1 MSHRTDWFHQAGWGL
16 FFHYLAAPASS
27 TNEAELT
34 SDEWNRRVGSFD
46 AEAFAAQ
53 VAEIGAPYVF
63 LTIGQNSGFYCS
75 PNQTYDDIV
84 GIHPGKC
91 SRRDLIADVAR
102 ALQPHN
108 IRTLVYLPGNGP
120 MRDEEALR
128 KLRFTPPWDASSSGG
143 FNNALCDPHTDEHLT
158 EFQQNWEA
166 IIREW
171 SLRWKQNVSGWWIDG
186 CGFADKM
193 YLQDDAPNFAS
204 FAAALRA
211 GNPESI
217 VAFNRAVLE
226 HNPKMAATPEEDYT
240 AGEVFDLF
248 AICKGRWMEIE
259 EKPVQWHTLV
269 YAGEY
274 WGRGKPRFPDSFIEG
289 YTRHVIE
296 NEGVVTWDIPVS
308 DTGEIP
314 HSFIEQMKLLSALK
328 SRTSTD
334 RGQQSGL

>member
-16 FFHYLAAPASS
+16 FFHYLADPASS
-27 TNEAELT
+27 TTQAELT
-34 SDEWNRRVGSFD
+34 SDEWNRRVDSFD
-46 AEAFAAQ
+46 AKAFAAQ

-75 PNQTYDDIV
+75 PNQTYDNIV
-84 GIHPGKC
+84 GIHPTKC

-102 ALQPHN
+102 ALQPYN
-108 IRTLVYLPGNGP
+108 IRTLAYLPANGP
-120 MRDEEALR
+120 MQDEEALR

-143 FNNALCDPHTDEHLT
+143 FNNALCDPHTDARLT
-158 EFQQNWEA
+158 EFQGHWEA

-171 SLRWKQNVSGWWIDG
+171 SLRWRELVSGWWIDG

-193 YLQDDAPNFAS
+193 YLHDDVPNFAS

-211 GNPESI
+211 GNDQSI
-217 VAFNRAVLE
+217 VAFNRFVVE

-248 AICKGRWMEIE
+248 AICKGRWMKIE
-259 EKPVQWHTLV
+259 EKPVQWHTLI
-269 YAGEY
+269 YAGEF
-274 WGRGKPRFPDSFIEG
+274 WGRGEPRFPDSFVEG

-308 DTGEIP
+308 ETGEIP
-314 HSFIEQMKLLSALK
+314 ASHVEQMESLSAMK
-328 SRTSTD
+328 SLTSTI
-334 RGQQSGL
+334 